1 MNFEGVLNRDMI
13 PDWMLRRGV
22 HLLNKQRIREESEPT
37 AERQRARLM
46 KMVEELR
53 VSPIAIKTG
62 EANEQHYEV
71 PTEFFELVLG
81 PHRKYSCCFY
91 EKGDSLEQA
100 ERRMLDLTI
109 ERARIGEKMKVL
121 DLGCGW
127 GSFTL
132 YLAQKMPSVQITA
145 VSNSRTQRRYIEG
158 RCRQLKLKNV
168 KVITADMNDFT
179 IREKFDRVVSVE
191 MFEHMRNYDLLMK
204 KVAGFL
210 KPGGLLFVHIFVHRE
225 FCYPFEVRD
234 ETDWM
239 SKYFFAGGIMPSQDL
254 LLFFQKDLRIESQ
267 WHVDGTHYQQTS
279 EHWLEN
285 MDRHR
290 ERIAELFAETYGADQ
305 ALTWIVR
312 WRLFFIAVAEFF
324 GTDRGREWFVSHY
337 LFRKP

>member
-1 MNFEGVLNRDMI
+1 MNFEAILNRDMI

-22 HLLNKQRIREESEPT
+22 HLLNKQRISEESEPT
-37 AERQRARLM
+37 AQRQRARLM
-46 KMVEELR
+46 KTVEELR
-53 VSPIAIKTG
+53 ASPIAIKTG

-81 PHRKYSCCFY
+81 PHRKYSCCYY

-132 YLAQKMPSVQITA
+132 YLAEKMPSVQITA

-279 EHWLEN
+279 EHWLAN

>member
-1 MNFEGVLNRDMI
+1 MNFEGILNRDMI

-46 KMVEELR
+46 KTVEELR
-53 VSPIAIKTG
+53 ASPIAIKTG

-81 PHRKYSCCFY
+81 PHRKYSCCYY
-91 EKGDSLEQA
+91 EKGDALEQA

>member
-1 MNFEGVLNRDMI
+1 MNFEDILNRDLI
-13 PDWMLRRGV
+13 PDWMLRRAV
-22 HLLNKQRIREESEPT
+22 HFLNKKRIRDETETT

-46 KMVEELR
+46 RMVEELR
-53 VSPIAIKTG
+53 ASPIAIKTV
-62 EANEQHYEV
+62 EANQQHYEV

-81 PHRKYSCCFY
+81 PHLKYSCCYY

-127 GSFTL
+127 GSLTL

-145 VSNSRTQRRYIEG
+145 VSNSGSQRRYIEE

-239 SKYFFAGGIMPSQDL
+239 SKYFFTGGIMPSQDL

-267 WHVDGTHYQQTS
+267 WHVDGTHYQQTA

-290 ERIAELFAETYGADQ
+290 GRITGLFAETYGADQ

-324 GTDRGREWFVSHY
+324 GTNRGREWFVSHY

>member
-1 MNFEGVLNRDMI
+1 
-13 PDWMLRRGV
+13 
-22 HLLNKQRIREESEPT
+22 
-37 AERQRARLM
+37 
-46 KMVEELR
+46 
-53 VSPIAIKTG
+53 
-62 EANEQHYEV
+62 
-71 PTEFFELVLG
+71 
-81 PHRKYSCCFY
+81 
-91 EKGDSLEQA
+91 
-100 ERRMLDLTI
+100 MLDLTI

>member
-1 MNFEGVLNRDMI
+1 MNFEGILNKDMI

-22 HLLNKQRIREESEPT
+22 HLLNKQRIREEREPNPQ
-37 AERQRARLM
+37 RQRARLM

-81 PHRKYSCCFY
+81 PHRKYSCCYY

>member
-1 MNFEGVLNRDMI
+1 MDFEGILNRDMI

-22 HLLNKQRIREESEPT
+22 HLLNKQRIREEREPT

-46 KMVEELR
+46 KIVDELR
-53 VSPIAIKTG
+53 TSPIAIRTG

-81 PHRKYSCCFY
+81 PHLKYSCCYY

-267 WHVDGTHYQQTS
+267 WLVDGTHYQQTS

-324 GTDRGREWFVSHY
+324 GTHGGREWFVSHY

>member
-1 MNFEGVLNRDMI
+1 MNFEGILNRDMI
-13 PDWMLRRGV
+13 PDWMLRQGV

-46 KMVEELR
+46 KTVEELR
-53 VSPIAIKTG
+53 ASPIAIKTG

-81 PHRKYSCCFY
+81 PHRKYSCCYY

-267 WHVDGTHYQQTS
+267 WHVEGTHYQQTS
-279 EHWLEN
+279 EHWLAN

-290 ERIAELFAETYGADQ
+290 ERITELFAETYGADQ

>member
-1 MNFEGVLNRDMI
+1 MNFEGVLNKDMI

-46 KMVEELR
+46 KTVEELR
-53 VSPIAIKTG
+53 ASPIAIKTG

-81 PHRKYSCCFY
+81 PHRKYSCCYY

-168 KVITADMNDFT
+168 KVITADMNNFT

-290 ERIAELFAETYGADQ
+290 ERITELFAETYGADQ

>member
-1 MNFEGVLNRDMI
+1 MNFEGILNKDMI

-22 HLLNKQRIREESEPT
+22 HLLNKQRIREEREPNPQ
-37 AERQRARLM
+37 RQRARLM

-53 VSPIAIKTG
+53 ASPIAIKTG

-81 PHRKYSCCFY
+81 PHRKYSCCYY

-191 MFEHMRNYDLLMK
+191 MFEHMRNYDLLLK

>member
-1 MNFEGVLNRDMI
+1 MNFEGVLNKDMI

-53 VSPIAIKTG
+53 ASPIAIKTG

-81 PHRKYSCCFY
+81 PHRKYSCCYY

-267 WHVDGTHYQQTS
+267 WHVEGTHYQQTS
-279 EHWLEN
+279 EHWLAN

-290 ERIAELFAETYGADQ
+290 ERITELFAETYGADQ

>member
-1 MNFEGVLNRDMI
+1 MNFEAILNRDMI

-22 HLLNKQRIREESEPT
+22 HLLNKQRISEESEPT
-37 AERQRARLM
+37 AQRQRARLM
-46 KMVEELR
+46 KTVEELR
-53 VSPIAIKTG
+53 ASPIAIKTG

-81 PHRKYSCCFY
+81 PHRKYSCCYY

-279 EHWLEN
+279 EHWLAN